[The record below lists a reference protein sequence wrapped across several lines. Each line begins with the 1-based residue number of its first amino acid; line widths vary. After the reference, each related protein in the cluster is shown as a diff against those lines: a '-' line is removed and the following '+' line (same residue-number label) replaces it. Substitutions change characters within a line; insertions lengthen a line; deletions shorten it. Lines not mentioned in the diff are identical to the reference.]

1 MNWSIASSSLR
12 FFVLGVKCLGLVRD
26 FEEIFLDGNCVT
38 VVLDRLFVEHLI
50 GED

>member
-26 FEEIFLDGNCVT
+26 FEEIFLDGNCLA
-38 VVLDRLFVEHLI
+38 VVFERLVGEHLT
-50 GED
+50 GDD